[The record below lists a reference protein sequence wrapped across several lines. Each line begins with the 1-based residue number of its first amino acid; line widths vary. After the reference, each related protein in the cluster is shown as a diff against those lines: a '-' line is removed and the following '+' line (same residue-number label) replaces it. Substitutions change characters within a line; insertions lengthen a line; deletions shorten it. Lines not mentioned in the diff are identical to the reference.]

1 METLGILQDLAIVLL
16 VSGLAVLVFQALNL
30 PRIAGYILA
39 GVLIGPH
46 TPPFALISDEATI
59 RTLADIGVIFLM
71 LSLGMEFNL
80 RRLFKAGFS
89 AVITAVLDVTIMIWL
104 GYRLGQWMG
113 WPPLES
119 LFLGAIMCDS
129 STTILGRL
137 IGEFGWSREKFAGL
151 VFSITL
157 VEDLLA
163 VIMIVLLNGVVLTGT
178 VQAGVVAGQVWQL
191 GVFLIAVVIGGM
203 LTLPR
208 FLNYLARKGS
218 DELVIMTTVGICFGV
233 SLVAVRLQLSLALGA
248 VLVGAVASEARAVR
262 RLSAMIDPLRYV
274 FSAVFFVSIGLMLDP
289 SMLVRH
295 GGAILLVTGAIVV
308 GKFFNGLT
316 GSLLTGH
323 DITTSVRTGAG
334 LAQTGEFAFI
344 IAALGLSLHAVGAR
358 VYQVGVAAAVLSILI
373 NPYLMRAT
381 TPLAGFLTVNPLFR
395 RVISGFQSY
404 SQWSAQIRKGMEP
417 GPIRRAV
424 RRSMLTIL
432 INIILIAALFGIAG
446 FIGGHRA
453 LLPAGLDWSRP
464 LFPTALWL
472 AAVLMALPLYTAIIR
487 KLDALAMLLAE
498 VGIPLTIGAAWAQ
511 PMRLFVSRAILIGG
525 CAGLGLLT
533 VILSSTILPSFYT
546 LLILAGL
553 VILIAWQMWH
563 WLSVIYSRAQNSL
576 QDALLDTP
584 LPDVATEFPPVDD
597 PAASSLPGLT
607 IQALSVPSGSPLID
621 QNLRQIRLRNR
632 TGASVVSIEREGRQ
646 MMNPT
651 PTTTLQAQDRLF
663 LMGNPD
669 QIAAA
674 RKLLTDGYG

>member
-89 AVITAVLDVTIMIWL
+89 ALITAVLDVTIMVWL

-274 FSAVFFVSIGLMLDP
+274 FSAIFFVSIGLMLDP
-289 SMLVRH
+289 SILVRH

-424 RRSMLTIL
+424 RRSVLTIL

-446 FIGGHRA
+446 FIGRHRA

-464 LFPTALWL
+464 LFPTVLWL

-553 VILIAWQMWH
+553 VILIAWQMWQ

-584 LPDVATEFPPVDD
+584 LPDVAIEFPPVGD

-621 QNLRQIRLRNR
+621 RNLRQIRLRNR

-646 MMNPT
+646 MMNPI

>member
-446 FIGGHRA
+446 FIGRHRA

-621 QNLRQIRLRNR
+621 RNLRQIRLRNR

>member
-1 METLGILQDLAIVLL
+1 
-16 VSGLAVLVFQALNL
+16 
-30 PRIAGYILA
+30 
-39 GVLIGPH
+39 
-46 TPPFALISDEATI
+46 
-59 RTLADIGVIFLM
+59 
-71 LSLGMEFNL
+71 
-80 RRLFKAGFS
+80 
-89 AVITAVLDVTIMIWL
+89 
-104 GYRLGQWMG
+104 
-113 WPPLES
+113 
-119 LFLGAIMCDS
+119 
-129 STTILGRL
+129 
-137 IGEFGWSREKFAGL
+137 
-151 VFSITL
+151 
-157 VEDLLA
+157 
-163 VIMIVLLNGVVLTGT
+163 
-178 VQAGVVAGQVWQL
+178 
-191 GVFLIAVVIGGM
+191 
-203 LTLPR
+203 
-208 FLNYLARKGS
+208 
-218 DELVIMTTVGICFGV
+218 
-233 SLVAVRLQLSLALGA
+233 
-248 VLVGAVASEARAVR
+248 
-262 RLSAMIDPLRYV
+262 
-274 FSAVFFVSIGLMLDP
+274 
-289 SMLVRH
+289 
-295 GGAILLVTGAIVV
+295 
-308 GKFFNGLT
+308 
-316 GSLLTGH
+316 
-323 DITTSVRTGAG
+323 
-334 LAQTGEFAFI
+334 
-344 IAALGLSLHAVGAR
+344 
-358 VYQVGVAAAVLSILI
+358 
-373 NPYLMRAT
+373 
-381 TPLAGFLTVNPLFR
+381 
-395 RVISGFQSY
+395 
-404 SQWSAQIRKGMEP
+404 
-417 GPIRRAV
+417 
-424 RRSMLTIL
+424 
-432 INIILIAALFGIAG
+432 
-446 FIGGHRA
+446 
-453 LLPAGLDWSRP
+453 
-464 LFPTALWL
+464 LWL